1 MAENVEYILSLKDLF
16 LSKIKE
22 ADSAAKGLEGTIDG
36 IKTGIAAA
44 FSGYALG
51 GFINSVVTAGAKVED
66 ARTGLT
72 TLLRDSNEAQRVI
85 SNTMSDATKMP
96 FGFEPL
102 LMANKALISAGE
114 NADAARE
121 TVINLGNAIAA
132 TGGGDVELQ
141 GMVVNM
147 QQIRNTGV
155 ATAQDIKQFAFA
167 GINIYKIL
175 ADATGKNIDQIKDT
189 AVSYDMLVGALK
201 KAHDIGGA
209 YANGLENMA
218 GNTSVQISN
227 MGDAIFQLKVKMFDD
242 LKPAI
247 SIVIEKMSG
256 FIDSMRDAWD
266 WSVKNKEAIQAL
278 GITIGITA
286 ISIGLYN
293 SYLKFTT
300 IYTAAAATVTEL
312 YGWYTLATAEGMGV
326 LTAAQFAL
334 NAVMSANP
342 IGIVVVAL
350 AALAGG
356 IYYAWQKSEQ
366 FRGGVMG
373 VWEVMKGF
381 GNFIV
386 TYFKSVGEILAGVF
400 TLDADRIVAGTKGA
414 IKAYYDL
421 GMNVGA
427 NFQKGYSKGVNDLKK
442 DELDAPLSKKGPA
455 TAKSKFGMSPA
466 GPAAKG
472 TKTPS
477 AANVTG
483 QKVYTINISIDSLV
497 KDFKV
502 QTTNMTEGAGKV
514 KDLVTQALLSAVND
528 SQIIAER

>member
-16 LSKIKE
+16 SSKIRE

-44 FSGYALG
+44 FSGYAIG
-51 GFINSVVTAGAKVED
+51 SFINSMVTAGAKVED

-85 SNTMSDATKMP
+85 NNTMSDATRMP

-114 NADAARE
+114 NADSARE

-132 TGGGDVELQ
+132 TGGGDEELQ

-175 ADATGKNIDQIKDT
+175 ADATGKNIDQIKDS
-189 AVSYDMLVGALK
+189 AVTYDMLVGALR
-201 KAHDIGGA
+201 KAHDVGGA

-247 SIVIEKMSG
+247 SAVISG
-256 FIDSMRDAWD
+256 MASLIGSLRGVWD
-266 WSVKNKEAIQAL
+266 WSVKNVEVFKAI
-278 GITIGITA
+278 GVTIGIVGGA
-286 ISIGLYN
+286 WIIYQASLIA
-293 SYLKFTT
+293 TT
-300 IYTAAAATVTEL
+300 VPTIV
-312 YGWYTLATAEGMGV
+312 M
-326 LTAAQFAL
+326 TAAQWAL
-334 NAVMSANP
+334 NAALNANP
-342 IGIVVVAL
+342 ISIVVVAL
-350 AALAGG
+350 AALSGA
-356 IYYAWQKSEQ
+356 IYYAWQKSET
-366 FRGGVMG
+366 FRGTVIGI
-373 VWEVMKGF
+373 WEVMKGF

-386 TYFKSVGEILAGVF
+386 TYFKSVGEIIAGVF
-400 TLDADRIVAGTKGA
+400 NLDADRIVAGTKGA

-421 GMNVGA
+421 GMNVGS
-427 NFQKGYSKGVNDLKK
+427 NFQKGYSKGVADIAAKDLKGENPTGK
-442 DELDAPLSKKGPA
+442 GMAKMPSGTAPAFSEKTKAL
-455 TAKSKFGMSPA
+455 
-466 GPAAKG
+466 
-472 TKTPS
+472 KTPS